1 VYGKIY
7 EYKKNIKPAPNPY
20 FLLDKYY
27 GTLSINEYRKLL
39 KTEHML
45 MTIEKPMTRSLP
57 ELYEETDE
65 MILNV
70 GSSKT
75 SNIGSFK
82 VKRQSEKVSGPSKAD
97 IMMSTFGL
105 AN

>member
-1 VYGKIY
+1 
-7 EYKKNIKPAPNPY
+7 
-20 FLLDKYY
+20 
-27 GTLSINEYRKLL
+27 
-39 KTEHML
+39 
-45 MTIEKPMTRSLP
+45 MTRSLP

-82 VKRQSEKVSGPSKAD
+82 VKRQSENVSGPSKAY